1 MSIKECLKYRRFCV
15 LVSRSWATPIVIVM
29 LKVKVSIATGTN
41 EVAVIIV

>member
-1 MSIKECLKYRRFCV
+1 MFEIQEILCAREQELGN
-15 LVSRSWATPIVIVM
+15 TPIVIVM